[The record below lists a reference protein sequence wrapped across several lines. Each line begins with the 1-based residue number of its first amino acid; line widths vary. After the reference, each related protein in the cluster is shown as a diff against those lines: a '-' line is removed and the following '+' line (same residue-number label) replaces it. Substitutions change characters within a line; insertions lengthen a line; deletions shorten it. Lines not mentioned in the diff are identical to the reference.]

1 MERRRVT
8 SEERIRKAWEDLGR
22 LLSVAQQM
30 WEGLCLVSSELWL
43 VANTDTDSG

>member
-1 MERRRVT
+1 MT

-30 WEGLCLVSSELWL
+30 WEGLGLVSFELWL
-43 VANTDTDSG
+43 VANTVTDSG